1 MNTPD
6 TNSLAAAVSR
16 LQIHDHLCLI
26 YETQEEQFAAIV
38 PYVKIGLERHEKCFY
53 IADDNTAAAV
63 TEALR
68 AGGVDVDAALKSG
81 ALVILTKQETYLKD
95 GRFDPDQMIGV
106 LKEATDQ
113 AKREGYAALR
123 ATGEMTW
130 NLGGDPG
137 AERLM
142 EYEAKLNYF
151 VPANDAIA
159 ICQYNRRR
167 FRPEVIM
174 DVLHTHPLAIF
185 GGLVCKNFYYTPP
198 DEFLK
203 PELVAGRVDRL
214 LHIIVERERAE
225 TKLQEHAA
233 QLEKKNAELETLIKG
248 FAGQE
253 VRMAKLKEELRLL
266 KQTSQR

>member
-1 MNTPD
+1 MNSHDMTRL
-6 TNSLAAAVSR
+6 SSAISR
-16 LQIHDHLCLI
+16 LRPHDHLCLI
-26 YETQEEQFAAIV
+26 YETQAEQFAAII
-38 PYVKIGLERHEKCFY
+38 PYIKAGLERREKCFY
-53 IADDNTAAAV
+53 VADDNTAAAV
-63 TEALR
+63 TDALR
-68 AGGVDVDAALKSG
+68 AGGIDVDSALQSG
-81 ALVILTKQETYLKD
+81 ALTILTKQETYLKD

-106 LKEATDQ
+106 LRDATDQ
-113 AKREGYAALR
+113 AKREGYSALR

-151 VPANDAIA
+151 VPANDVIA

-174 DVLHTHPLAIF
+174 DVLHTHPIAIF
-185 GGLVCKNFYYTPP
+185 GGAVCRNFYYTPP
-198 DEFLK
+198 EEFLK
-203 PELVAGRVDRL
+203 PGQVSLRVSRL
-214 LHIIVERERAE
+214 LHNIVEREQAE

-233 QLEKKNAELETLIKG
+233 QLEKKNAELETLLKG

-253 VRMAKLKEELRLL
+253 VRMAGLKEEIRKL
-266 KQTSQR
+266 KGKTQT